1 MRRFFM
7 LFVALMCVCG
17 AQAQSEETIPW
28 PLEPKNEYVEY
39 MLYLESEDIR
49 MMGEKTMSLDTAQI
63 LAEVSDEF
71 AQPEQM
77 VTDVNALYKEVEKAW
92 RKFVWLCNEERFQEA
107 IEFYSADP
115 LMVDLA
121 LSHSMIR
128 YTFHYEVL
136 GFIAYEAL
144 SEDEARRLMANAIS
158 LDSILLGCKYAETG
172 DESYKEYYDESYYL
186 LKYLYSELG
195 DYQAVIDLIDARAQI
210 LSVEDSSA
218 GERGAVCIAKA
229 EMYFAMGDA
238 KMAYDL
244 LVEGKALLEEELQLN
259 GDDEALKEAL
269 EAVDGLIEYTSQY
282 L

>member
-144 SEDEARRLMANAIS
+144 SEDEARRLMANALS
-158 LDSILLGCKYAETG
+158 LDCSLLGYHYVATG
-172 DESYKEYYDESYYL
+172 DESYLEYYDETYHL
-186 LKYLYSELG
+186 LKGIYLALE
-195 DYQAVIDLIDARAQI
+195 DYQAALDLINSRAECMAHELVTAGARGS
-210 LSVEDSSA
+210 LCVS
-218 GERGAVCIAKA
+218 KA

-244 LVEGKALLEEELQLN
+244 LIEGKRLYEEERLTN
-259 GDDEALKEAL
+259 DDEALIEVIEAL
-269 EAVDGLIEYTSQY
+269 DGLIEYTTQY